1 MIDRRAHGRPDLI
14 DRRAHGRPWQASG
27 KHGSTWQAS
36 GKLGSTW
43 QACGKLY
50 SPSRCQPSF
59 RVLARALVDSTTAS
73 QPRQA
78 SPLPP
83 HTPHTSQNLPLFG
96 MPSQPAQDT
105 AEPSHSPHA
114 STTRPLCAMPS
125 QPASQSITERSPR
138 AGELLLSSY
147 VIFYFLCRK

>member
-1 MIDRRAHGRPDLI
+1 MLYEVLHRQASR
-14 DRRAHGRPWQASG
+14 WQA
-27 KHGSTWQAS
+27 T
-36 GKLGSTW
+36 
-43 QACGKLY
+43 GKLY
-50 SPSRCQPSF
+50 SASRCQPSF

-125 QPASQSITERSPR
+125 QPARPLHVTREQLNYYSLATLFS
-138 AGELLLSSY
+138 
-147 VIFYFLCRK
+147 IFYAENKVGLSIKDVAETS